1 MKKTLLI
8 IASLAVLS
16 LAAPVCVMAADQPG
30 APAQKAEDGSK
41 VKGKITKVD
50 GKTITVG
57 DKSFTIDDKTE
68 ILVGKKAGTAE
79 DLKVGANIV
88 ASVKDGVASKVQVQA
103 PKAARKAK

>member
-8 IASLAVLS
+8 VASLAVLS

-30 APAQKAEDGSK
+30 APAQKAEDGTK
-41 VKGKITKVD
+41 MKGQITKVD

-57 DKSFTIDDKTE
+57 EKSFKIDDKTE
-68 ILVGKKAGTAE
+68 IMLGKKAGTAE
-79 DLKVGANIV
+79 DLKVGVNIV
-88 ASVKDGVASKVQVQA
+88 ATVKDGVASRVQIQV

>member
-1 MKKTLLI
+1 MKKTLLV

-16 LAAPVCVMAADQPG
+16 LATPVCVTAADQPG

-57 DKSFTIDDKTE
+57 EQSFTIDDKTE
-68 ILVGKKAGTAE
+68 ILLGKKPGTAE
-79 DLKVGANIV
+79 DLKVGANIL
-88 ASVKDGVASKVQVQA
+88 ASVKDGVATKVQVLA
-103 PKAARKAK
+103 AKARKAK